1 MQDLINR
8 QAALDAIDVLKRNY
22 PSSCFE
28 DLCKAVDIAIKALS
42 AQLEPS
48 AVARDIATII
58 ENERDMRVIASAQPT
73 QSNAVQHVESV
84 GDCISRQAAIDV
96 FKRELTTGES
106 KREYVTTC
114 CAIGYEGIKR
124 ILESIPSALPEII
137 RCKDCRHRDVENGFC
152 EGRGWPMQLVP
163 DDGFC
168 DKGERI

>member
-1 MQDLINR
+1 MNDLISR
-8 QAALDAIDVLKRNY
+8 QAAIDAIEVLKRNY

-73 QSNAVQHVESV
+73 QSNAVQRVGSV
-84 GDCISRQAAIDV
+84 GDTISRQAAIDALDSINCFGWV
-96 FKRELTTGES
+96 EDSWKI
-106 KREYVTTC
+106 VC
-114 CAIGYEGIKR
+114 GI
-124 ILESIPSALPEII
+124 IEHVPAAQPEII
-137 RCKDCRHRDVENGFC
+137 RCKECKHRDVENGFC